1 MLRQKEEL
9 ENAIYI
15 ETTKN
20 KLSESLDVD
29 VENIQERISLVKQE
43 DRDVMEQLSLSD
55 KALEKKD
62 RTVIDLDQKISSLR
76 DMLAM
81 AETDVDSRRQSIR
94 SLKQQIQTTRS
105 EI

>member
-1 MLRQKEEL
+1 L

>member
-1 MLRQKEEL
+1 M

-94 SLKQQIQTTRS
+94 SLK
-105 EI
+105 

>member
-1 MLRQKEEL
+1 M